1 MPKLY
6 KLKWEGIAYYFGSW
20 DNMNLA
26 IDRLSY
32 MNLAIDRLSSNEG
45 RSRRDLYFMQLA
57 DFAVDTKTNK
67 ILKARGPMEDLL
79 DTLT

>member
-6 KLKWEGIAYYFGSW
+6 KLKREGIAYYFGSW

-26 IDRLSY
+26 IDQ
-32 MNLAIDRLSSNEG
+32 LSSDEG
-45 RSRRDLYFMQLA
+45 WSRRDLYFMQLA
-57 DFAVDTKTNK
+57 DFAVDTKTNTL
-67 ILKARGPMEDLL
+67 LKAKTPMEDLL

>member
-20 DNMNLA
+20 DN
-26 IDRLSY
+26 